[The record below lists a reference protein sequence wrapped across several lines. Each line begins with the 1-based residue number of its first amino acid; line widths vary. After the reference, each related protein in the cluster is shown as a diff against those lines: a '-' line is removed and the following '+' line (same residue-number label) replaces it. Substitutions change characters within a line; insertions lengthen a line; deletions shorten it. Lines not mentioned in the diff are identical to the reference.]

1 MGYIIIAIVAFLL
14 VKKLITSS
22 AAGIVGIFKAIL
34 FGPRVNSILTAF
46 LALYLIF
53 SNTPLFTGGFKLPSR
68 VLWMLC
74 ILDCIRD
81 VMVAEDYYDSC
92 DLDPLYVTKSISSI
106 FTLGM
111 SRGFF
116 LLLVGP
122 ILHHSVKQSLRDAV
136 EGGRPIYSCSSKKL
150 KAQKYYYKRE
160 LECLLNNEELVSN
173 EKTLQEEVA
182 RAEKKL
188 DKLYPKTLMATIIDT
203 VAGDDEVKKQR
214 ERNQRAL
221 SSLRFSQAYLGKAAF
236 GQIAPATVEAMRDKG
251 SLCVADMLQL
261 KELEHFRSAGEAFMV
276 QALRPLV
283 ENGTF
288 LDEDISDDPLESHA
302 YLYAQSSKRRKAIDA
317 SSDPRFAD
325 PDLCD

>member
-14 VKKLITSS
+14 VKKLIMSS

-34 FGPRVNSILTAF
+34 FGPKVNSILTAF
-46 LALYLIF
+46 LAICLIV
-53 SNTPLFTGGFKLPSR
+53 SDTSLFTGGFKTLSR
-68 VLWMLC
+68 VLWVIC

-81 VMVAEDYYDSC
+81 VMVAEDYYDSY
-92 DLDPLYVTKSISSI
+92 DLDPLYVTKSIGSI

-116 LLLVGP
+116 LLIVEP
-122 ILHHSVKQSLRDAV
+122 FLHHAVKQSLRDAV
-136 EGGRPIYSCSSKKL
+136 KSGRPVYPYCSEKL
-150 KAQKYYYKRE
+150 KARKYYYERE
-160 LECLLNNEELVSN
+160 LAYLLNNEELVSN

-182 RAEKKL
+182 RAAKKL
-188 DKLYPKTLMATIIDT
+188 DKLYPKTLIAKIADT
-203 VAGDDEVKKQR
+203 VAGDDAVKKQR
-214 ERNQRAL
+214 ERDQKGL
-221 SSLRFSQAYLGKAAF
+221 DSLRASHVYLGKAAF
-236 GQIAPATVEAMRDKG
+236 GQIAPATVEAMRDRG
-251 SLCVADMLQL
+251 TLCVADMLQL
-261 KELEHFRSAGEAFMV
+261 KELERFRFIGEAFMV
-276 QALRPLV
+276 QALKPQV

-302 YLYAQSSKRRKAIDA
+302 YRYAQSSKQRIAIDA